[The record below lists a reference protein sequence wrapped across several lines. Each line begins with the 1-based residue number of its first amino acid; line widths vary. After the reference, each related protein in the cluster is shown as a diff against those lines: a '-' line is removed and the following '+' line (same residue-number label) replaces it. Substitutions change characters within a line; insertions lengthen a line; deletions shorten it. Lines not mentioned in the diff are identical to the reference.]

1 MMKRLSFILG
11 LIVLF
16 VASPNYEVSA
26 QKKVNGYNP
35 NSVLPIHANDIM
47 YEKRV
52 WRRMDLSEKQN
63 LPFFAYNN
71 EITKIIIE
79 AVKAGLLPV
88 YSNDSLTTRYTKEEF
103 LENLKIPDYGGG
115 GLTEEEK
122 QMGFSDE
129 DDSGWGDDSGSGD
142 SWGDSGWGEDG
153 AGDAGD
159 TGDGTGGG
167 GDADASADEYFFPKD
182 VSILEVMEDMIFD
195 RKRST
200 LVWDIQ
206 SIKLVLPPERFETGL
221 QRDVGVFKFI
231 DLERLFRSM
240 PDEAIWFNPQNNAE
254 HRNLAEAFALRL
266 FNARIVKISNPKDD
280 YLADIYNQFPK
291 AGIIA
296 SQKAEQDLMEIEH
309 NLWEF

>member
-1 MMKRLSFILG
+1 MMKRLSFIVG
-11 LIVLF
+11 LILLF
-16 VASPNYEVSA
+16 VAAPGYEVQA
-26 QKKVNGYNP
+26 QEKVNGYNP
-35 NSVLPIHANDIM
+35 NSVRPIHANDIM

-52 WRRMDLSEKQN
+52 WRRMDLTEKQN

-88 YSNDSLTTRYTKEEF
+88 YANDSLKTRLTKEEF
-103 LENLKIPDYGGG
+103 LEKMKIPDYGGG

-122 QMGFSDE
+122 QMGFSEEDDAGWG
-129 DDSGWGDDSGSGD
+129 DDSGWGDDGGGD
-142 SWGDSGWGEDG
+142 SWGDD
-153 AGDAGD
+153 
-159 TGDGTGGG
+159 GG
-167 GDADASADEYFFPKD
+167 GDSGDGGGDGGGDSGDSDEYFYPKD
-182 VSILEVMEDMIFD
+182 VSVLEVVEDMIFD

-206 SIKLVLPPERFETGL
+206 AIKLVLPPERFETGL
-221 QRDVGVFKFI
+221 QRDVGVFKYK
-231 DLERLFRSM
+231 DLEKLFRSM
-240 PDEAIWFNPQNNAE
+240 PETAIWFNPQNNAE
-254 HRNLAEAFALRL
+254 HRNLAEAFELRL
-266 FNARIVKISNPKDD
+266 FSARIVKISNPKDD

>member
-1 MMKRLSFILG
+1 MMKRLSFIVG
-11 LIVLF
+11 LILLF
-16 VASPNYEVSA
+16 VAAPDYKAVA
-26 QKKVNGYNP
+26 QGKVNGYNP
-35 NSVLPIHANDIM
+35 NSVNPIHANDIM

-52 WRRMDLSEKQN
+52 WRRMDLTEKQN

-88 YSNDSLTTRYTKEEF
+88 YLNDSLKTRMTKEEF
-103 LENLKIPDYGGG
+103 LEQMKIPDYGGG

-129 DDSGWGDDSGSGD
+129 DDSGWGDDAG
-142 SWGDSGWGEDG
+142 WGDDG
-153 AGDAGD
+153 
-159 TGDGTGGG
+159 GGG
-167 GDADASADEYFFPKD
+167 GDSWDGDGGGDSGSGGDAEESADYYLPKD
-182 VSILEVMEDMIFD
+182 VSVLEITEDMIFD

-206 SIKLVLPPERFETGL
+206 AIKLVLPPERFETGL
-221 QRDVGVFKFI
+221 QRDVGVFKYK
-231 DLERLFRSM
+231 DLEKLFRSM
-240 PDEAIWFNPQNNAE
+240 PQTAIWFNPQNNAE
-254 HRNLAEAFALRL
+254 HRNLAEAFELRL
-266 FNARIVKISNPKDD
+266 FSARIVKISNPKDD
-280 YLADIYNQFPK
+280 YLADVYNQFPK